1 MEKDKILEVEDLVT
15 GYKGKDGFVKAVD
28 GVSFDLE
35 RGETIC
41 IVGESGSG
49 KSVTSMS
56 IMRLVEFENGKI
68 LNGDIR
74 YNQES
79 LIQKN
84 NEQMRKIRGSEISM
98 IFQEPLTALNPV
110 FTIGKQ
116 ITEAIL
122 FHHKID
128 KKKAWDRAEELVQM
142 VGISDPAA
150 RLKQYPHELSGG
162 MRQRVMIAMALAS
175 EPKLLIADEPT
186 TALDVTIEAQ
196 ILELLRTLKK
206 ERNMSIML
214 ITHDIGVA
222 AEMADRII
230 IMYAGKIM
238 EIANT
243 FDLFEQPFHP
253 YSLGLLESV
262 PKMDGERGVPLT
274 SIKGSI
280 PSIHELPKGCR
291 FAPRCPFATE
301 KCHEEAP
308 PLETRGNRQVACW
321 HVDHLLENDL
331 LQEQAEGGVTDE
343 QQSTK

>member
-1 MEKDKILEVEDLVT
+1 MDKILEVENLVT
-15 GYKGKDGFVKAVD
+15 GYQGKDGFVKAVD
-28 GVSFDLE
+28 GVSFDIN

-56 IMRLVEFENGKI
+56 IMRLVEFENGKV
-68 LNGDIR
+68 LGGEIR
-74 YNQES
+74 YNKENLVAKS
-79 LIQKN
+79 
-84 NEQMRKIRGSEISM
+84 NEEMRKIRGSEISM

-122 FHHKID
+122 FHRKIS
-128 KKKAWDRAEELVQM
+128 KTEAWERAEELVRL

-162 MRQRVMIAMALAS
+162 MRQRVMIAIALAS
-175 EPKLLIADEPT
+175 EPELLIADEPT

-196 ILELLRTLKK
+196 ILELLRTLRS

-222 AEMADRII
+222 AEMANRII

-238 EIANT
+238 EIADT
-243 FDLFEQPFHP
+243 IDLFDQPLHP

-262 PKMDGERGVPLT
+262 PKMDSERGAPLK

-280 PSIHELPKGCR
+280 PSLREVPKGCR
-291 FAPRCPFATE
+291 FAPRCTFATDQ
-301 KCHEEAP
+301 CHQEEP
-308 PLETRGNRQVACW
+308 PMETRGNRQVACW
-321 HVDHLLENDL
+321 HVDHLLKQNLLQNDL
-331 LQEQAEGGVTDE
+331 KGGVSVDG
-343 QQSTK
+343 